1 MYTDKQAQVK
11 YCDESP
17 VRGCSEIEQEI
28 INLNAVIE
36 EQFHLV
42 DEIKERLS
50 DILKP
55 PMPEASN
62 GVGISDSPSSNVG
75 MTIRE
80 KSYQLKNINEQIENI
95 IKRLAV

>member
-1 MYTDKQAQVK
+1 MITTKQDQAT
-11 YCDESP
+11 YPSNSP
-17 VRGCSEIEQEI
+17 VRGLSEIEQEI
-28 INLNAVIE
+28 NNLNGVIE

-55 PMPEASN
+55 PMPETSKGA
-62 GVGISDSPSSNVG
+62 GISDSPSSNIG

-80 KSYQLKNINEQIENI
+80 KSYQLKNINEQIKSI
-95 IKRLAV
+95 IERLAI

>member
-1 MYTDKQAQVK
+1 MYTNEQPQVK

-17 VRGCSEIEQEI
+17 VRSCSEIEQEI

-55 PMPEASN
+55 PMPETSN
-62 GVGISDSPSSNVG
+62 GAGISDSPSSNIG

-80 KSYQLKNINEQIENI
+80 KSYQLKNINDQIENI
-95 IKRLAV
+95 IKRLAI